1 MLICSTIFH
10 YYGGHTE
17 KLILHEATNDY
28 IEKKDIMKNSVNEK
42 NLSSCT
48 FNNWYSEASH

>member
-17 KLILHEATNDY
+17 KLILHEATNDN
-28 IEKKDIMKNSVNEK
+28 IEKNDIMKNSVTEK